1 MRVAHTGWTCSI
13 ATVKWREKK
22 KKKTGSQNIL
32 NTLKERTIYNS
43 GSTVIPSRED
53 LQTKTSPR
61 RVSDKLIKLVCVCVC
76 VCVCVLVPAIQGCIR
91 EEQVKAVILRAK
103 M

>member
-1 MRVAHTGWTCSI
+1 MNFVEGKCMVVDYACSI
-13 ATVKWREKK
+13 DSLDVFYCHSKVEREKK
-22 KKKTGSQNIL
+22 KKVSQNIL

-61 RVSDKLIKLVCVCVC
+61 RVSDNLLKLGCGCVWGCVCACVCVC
-76 VCVCVLVPAIQGCIR
+76 VCVCV
-91 EEQVKAVILRAK
+91 
-103 M
+103 